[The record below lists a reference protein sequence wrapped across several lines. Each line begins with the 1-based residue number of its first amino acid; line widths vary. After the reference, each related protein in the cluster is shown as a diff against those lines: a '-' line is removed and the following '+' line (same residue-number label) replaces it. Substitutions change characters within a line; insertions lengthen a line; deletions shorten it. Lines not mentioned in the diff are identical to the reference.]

1 MHIAREAAVY
11 LPGLDSRVKPDQ
23 AQAVFANVEQAAHE
37 AKACLHK

>member
-1 MHIAREAAVY
+1 MHFAKEAEVH
-11 LPGLDSRVKPDQ
+11 LPVFDSPVKPDQ